1 MKEAGA
7 SAKTADLA
15 RRHGMSEVTICYWNS
30 KYDGP
35 RCPMPRQLKK
45 LKGENAKLKRLLADV
60 MLDQAALKETR
71 RKP

>member
-1 MKEAGA
+1 M
-7 SAKTADLA
+7 
-15 RRHGMSEVTICYWNS
+15 TICYWIS

-35 RCPMPRQLKK
+35 RCPMPRRLKK

-71 RKP
+71 RKL